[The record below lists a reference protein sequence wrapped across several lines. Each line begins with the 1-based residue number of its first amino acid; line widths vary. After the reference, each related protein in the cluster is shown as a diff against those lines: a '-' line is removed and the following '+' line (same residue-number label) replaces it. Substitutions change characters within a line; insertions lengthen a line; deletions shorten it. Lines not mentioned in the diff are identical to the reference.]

1 MTVKIKNDGT
11 ILISKIV
18 VGTPIRT
25 IQQAGIPGVNANGAQ
40 TGDILVYN
48 ATTKLWEPQE
58 PTPVTELNFT
68 VDAGEY

>member
-40 TGDILVYN
+40 TGDKLV
-48 ATTKLWEPQE
+48 
-58 PTPVTELNFT
+58 
-68 VDAGEY
+68 